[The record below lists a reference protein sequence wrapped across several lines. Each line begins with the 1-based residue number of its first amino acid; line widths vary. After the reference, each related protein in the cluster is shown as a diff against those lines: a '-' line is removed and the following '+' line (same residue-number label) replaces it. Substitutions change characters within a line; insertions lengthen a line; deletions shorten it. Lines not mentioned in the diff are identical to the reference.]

1 MRSDWQPATL
11 GDLVDI
17 KHGFAFPGEYFKD
30 EPPGDI
36 LLTPGNF
43 AIGGGFKADK
53 LKYYNGTVSDDF
65 VLSENDLIVTM
76 TDLSKSAD
84 TLGYPALIP
93 ASKGHRYLHNQ
104 RLGKVQF
111 RSESKLDK
119 NFLYYLM
126 RTREYRNEV
135 LASATGTTV
144 KHTSPERIKAFT
156 FSLPPIPEQRSIA
169 RVLGA
174 LDEKIKLNRAM
185 NERLEATARALFK
198 SWFVDFDPVRAKTD
212 GRRTST
218 CTAFMHLFSDRL
230 QESSIGKIPAG
241 WRMSSL
247 GVEARRCGGQ
257 IQTGPFG
264 SQLHASDYVSG
275 RGVPVVMPKNILNR
289 RVSTREIARVTE
301 ADAERLSR
309 YRLKAGDIV
318 YSRRGDVERHAWISS
333 NEAGWLC
340 GTGCL
345 LVRMGSKWTAPLF
358 ISFALDRPESKA
370 WIAQRAIGATMP
382 NLNTSILSEFPVA
395 VPPDAILS
403 AFASLADP
411 IELLVSAKNAENK
424 TLAKLRDT
432 LVPKLISGVLRL
444 RELDGIAEATKA

>member
-1 MRSDWQPATL
+1 MTTL
-11 GDLVDI
+11 GQLIANGVAELQT
-17 KHGFAFPGEYFKD
+17 GPFGTMLQASEYQHTGIPVVAVQHIGDNRILHQGLPKVAP
-30 EPPGDI
+30 ETESRLARYKLAPGDI
-36 LLTPGNF
+36 VFGRKG
-43 AIGGGFKADK
+43 AVDRR
-53 LKYYNGTVSDDF
+53 
-65 VLSENDLIVTM
+65 
-76 TDLSKSAD
+76 
-84 TLGYPALIP
+84 ALIRAEENGWLQGSDCIRLRLQGEATDP
-93 ASKGHRYLHNQ
+93 FFISYL
-104 RLGKVQF
+104 LGT
-111 RSESKLDK
+111 SP
-119 NFLYYLM
+119 
-126 RTREYRNEV
+126 YRNWIVQHAHGATMPSLNQEILRLV
-135 LASATGTTV
+135 PLA
-144 KHTSPERIKAFT
+144 
-156 FSLPPIPEQRSIA
+156 LPPIAEQREIA
-169 RVLGA
+169 RFLN
-174 LDEKIKLNRAM
+174 LFDDKIELNRSM
-185 NERLEATARALFK
+185 NKTLEATARALFK
-198 SWFVDFDPVRAKTD
+198 SWFVDFDPVRAKAA

-289 RVSTREIARVTE
+289 RVSTREIALVTE

-395 VPPDAILS
+395 VPPDTILS
-403 AFASLADP
+403 AFATLADP
-411 IELLVSAKNAENK
+411 LELLVSAKNAENK
-424 TLAKLRDT
+424 TLAELRDT
-432 LVPKLISGVLRL
+432 LLPKLISGDLRL